1 MFSKIGYYLLLA
13 FTWPMQL
20 FPLEFHYFFSDLL
33 YLCIFRVFGYRVKVA
48 KRNLIMAFPE
58 KSEKERYL
66 ILKRFYRNFTDI
78 FIETLYFT
86 HIDAKK
92 NEKRLKVNNPE
103 ILEELYNK
111 RRNIVC
117 LAGHFGNWEFVNLY
131 TRKIKHTLY
140 AVYKKLN
147 NKTFDLF
154 FRHSR
159 ELMGGI
165 ALEMNET
172 VRQLL
177 SDAKNGKLFFAY
189 LIADQRPQK
198 KEQAHWMTFLN
209 QDTPVLT
216 GPEKIAR
223 KTNAAVLWI
232 DTIRV
237 KRGYYEINISLIAEN
252 PSETKELEITEKQMY
267 LLSEAIKIN
276 PDQWLWTHKRW
287 KHKRE

>member
-1 MFSKIGYYLLLA
+1 MLCKAGYYLLLA
-13 FTWPMQL
+13 LTWPMQL

-33 YLCIFRVFGYRVKVA
+33 YLCIFRIFKYRVNVA
-48 KRNLIMAFPE
+48 KSNLNLAFPE
-58 KSEKERYL
+58 KSEKERNL
-66 ILKRFYRNFTDI
+66 ILKKFYRNFADI

-86 HIDAKK
+86 HINPQK
-92 NEKRLKVNNPE
+92 NQKRLKVHHAE
-103 ILEELYNK
+103 LLETLFQQK
-111 RRNIVC
+111 KNIICV
-117 LAGHFGNWEFVNLY
+117 AGHFGNWEFVNLY
-131 TRKIKHTLY
+131 THQIKYTLY

-147 NKTFDLF
+147 NRTFDLF

-165 ALEMNET
+165 ALEMSET
-172 VRQLL
+172 PRQLF
-177 SDAKNGKLFFAY
+177 SDAKSGKLFFAY

-223 KTNAAVLWI
+223 KTNSAVIWI
-232 DTIRV
+232 DTFRV
-237 KRGYYEINISLIAEN
+237 KRGYYEIDISLITEN
-252 PSETKELEITEKQMY
+252 PNDNKEFEITEKQMV
-267 LLSEAIKIN
+267 LLENAIERC